1 MTSAASAR
9 FSAPGKLVLA
19 GEYAVV
25 DGFPAV
31 VAAVSRR
38 ALAVVDV
45 ATPSQEIEVRGNDP
59 RWVSRAESA
68 REQPLLAAVL
78 FEIER
83 RGMALPAV
91 RVAVSTTDFARDGK
105 KLGLGSSAAAAVA
118 LASVFAH
125 ALGAD
130 TVHDIARAAHRAF
143 QGGGSGIDVAAS
155 TYGGILTFQAGR
167 ASPAPVIP
175 AGLDVVVAWTGVPA
189 KTQGFVDAWRA
200 LAHRLDHAHAIDAA
214 TSRFLAALA
223 RGDASDVV
231 RAVSDARTAL
241 AAMAAAAEIDVVTP
255 AHQRIAE
262 LARANGGDAKPS
274 GAGGG
279 DVAVC
284 FVPTDRRA
292 ALAAALSAERFDV
305 IDVTIGEPG
314 ARRDALAP

>member
-1 MTSAASAR
+1 MTSASSAR
-9 FSAPGKLVLA
+9 FSAPGKLVLV

-38 ALAVVDV
+38 ASAVVDV
-45 ATPSQEIEVRGNDP
+45 AVTPAQDIEVRGNDP
-59 RWVSRAESA
+59 RWVSRTESA

-78 FEIER
+78 VELER
-83 RGMALPAV
+83 RGIALPAV
-91 RVAVSTTDFARDGK
+91 RVAVSTTDFTRDGK

-118 LASVFAH
+118 MTSVFAH
-125 ALGAD
+125 PLGAD

-155 TYGGILTFQAGR
+155 TYGGVLTFQAGR

-175 AGLDVVVAWTGVPA
+175 AGIDVVVAWTGVPA

-200 LAHRLDHAHAIDAA
+200 LAHRLEHARAIDAA
-214 TSRFLAALA
+214 TTRFLSALTRA
-223 RGDASDVV
+223 DASDVV
-231 RAVSDARTAL
+231 RAVGDARSAL
-241 AAMAAAAEIDVVTP
+241 AAMAAAAKIDVVTR

-262 LARANGGDAKPS
+262 LARASGGDAKPS

-284 FVPTDRRA
+284 FVPTERRA
-292 ALAAALSAERFDV
+292 ALEEALRAERFDV
-305 IDVTIGEPG
+305 IDVTIGERG
-314 ARRDALAP
+314 ARRDEPS